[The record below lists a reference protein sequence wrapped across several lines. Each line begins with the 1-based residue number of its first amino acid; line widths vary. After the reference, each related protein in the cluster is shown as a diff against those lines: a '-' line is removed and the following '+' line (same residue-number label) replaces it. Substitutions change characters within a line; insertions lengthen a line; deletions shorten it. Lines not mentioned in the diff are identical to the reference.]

1 MKCAVLVSA
10 IITATICLAGAGES
24 DPMKS
29 VRING
34 VELHYVERGQ
44 GEPVVFVHGALD
56 DYRMWEP
63 EIEPFARHYRVVDY
77 SRRYSFPNRNAPAGT
92 DYSAIVD
99 AEDLAALIQNLRLG
113 PVHIVAHSYGGY
125 AALFLVVKHPELVR
139 SLVLAEP
146 SVFCWA
152 AENAEARPLWTE
164 QMDKMWRPARAAFQ
178 RGNTEDALRAVLDY
192 FEGTGAYDRL
202 PEPARNQLKENLPEW
217 RALALAKNPFPDL
230 PRDAVGKIDKRIL
243 LLTGENTDHV
253 FKFVDGELQR
263 LLPKS
268 RHVVIPQAKHEM
280 WADNEE
286 ACRRATLEFLTKR

>member
-1 MKCAVLVSA
+1 MKCSALVSA
-10 IITATICLAGAGES
+10 IIAATICTAGAGEP

-29 VRING
+29 VWVNG
-34 VELHYVERGQ
+34 VELHYLERGQ

-63 EIEPFARHYRVVDY
+63 EIEPFAQHYRVVDY
-77 SRRYSFPNRNAPAGT
+77 SRRYSFPNRNAPAST
-92 DYSAIVD
+92 DYSAMVD

-125 AALFLVVKHPELVR
+125 AALFLAVKHPELVR

-146 SVFCWA
+146 AVFCWA
-152 AENAEARPLWTE
+152 ADNVEARPLLTE
-164 QMDKMWRPARAAFQ
+164 QIEKMWRPAREAFR
-178 RGNTEDALRAVLDY
+178 RGNDEDALRAVLDY
-192 FEGTGAYDRL
+192 FEGIGAYDRL

-230 PRDAVGKIDKRIL
+230 PRDAIGKIDQRIL
-243 LLTGENTDHV
+243 LLTGENTDQI
-253 FKFVDGELQR
+253 FKFVDTELQR

-268 RHVVIPQAKHEM
+268 QQVVIPRAKHEM